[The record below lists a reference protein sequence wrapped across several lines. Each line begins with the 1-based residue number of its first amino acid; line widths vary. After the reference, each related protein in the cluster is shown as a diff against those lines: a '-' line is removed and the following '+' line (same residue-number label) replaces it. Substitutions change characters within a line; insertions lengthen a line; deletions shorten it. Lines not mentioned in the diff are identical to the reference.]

1 MLWWGLLIDPR
12 PKLMWQ
18 FAFWLHSL
26 KSNWHLTHL
35 LNTTF
40 WNFRVSRYLT
50 DKTDLENGSLHLVML
65 WLASSKGGH
74 ADWGCWTGLCIN
86 SHSMMRITMILCWQH
101 HNGESMLPCRSHKS
115 MHTCSVKEICSSGD
129 HYHCDRTKCDQG
141 DDCFLS
147 QTIKPESQLHR
158 QPVLLMGMERS
169 AVGRFFASDLF
180 SRYVYGKRII
190 KVHTLEED
198 SSRHCG

>member
-1 MLWWGLLIDPR
+1 M
-12 PKLMWQ
+12 K
-18 FAFWLHSL
+18 FL
-26 KSNWHLTHL
+26 KNLRLFKFEDIITMVSRSGGGATPPSVMAL

-147 QTIKPESQLHR
+147 
-158 QPVLLMGMERS
+158 
-169 AVGRFFASDLF
+169 
-180 SRYVYGKRII
+180 
-190 KVHTLEED
+190 
-198 SSRHCG
+198 